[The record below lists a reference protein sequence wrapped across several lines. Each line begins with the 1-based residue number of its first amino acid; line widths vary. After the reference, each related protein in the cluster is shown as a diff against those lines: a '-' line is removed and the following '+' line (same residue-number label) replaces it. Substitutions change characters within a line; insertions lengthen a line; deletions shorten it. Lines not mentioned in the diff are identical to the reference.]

1 MNQFFD
7 IDFAPII
14 TVAALLGF
22 IAVYFGRVRSRLRHR
37 TSQLKTSSE
46 LLSDHLFALQAF
58 VEHPEAPAK
67 MREKL
72 LIFSNVVSDRSSFI
86 PLLEAVCNENG
97 CGRNSSEA
105 KGYEKQIAQ
114 LRLRNEELSRNF
126 ETAVNSIVVA
136 MILRYQ
142 DASDL
147 VEARMARMIV
157 DPRREFAFF
166 AGALKFNRAN
176 DNHQN
181 HLGVHA
187 VMA

>member
-1 MNQFFD
+1 
-7 IDFAPII
+7 
-14 TVAALLGF
+14 
-22 IAVYFGRVRSRLRHR
+22 
-37 TSQLKTSSE
+37 
-46 LLSDHLFALQAF
+46 LQAF

-67 MREKL
+67 MKEKL
-72 LIFSNVVSDRSSFI
+72 L
-86 PLLEAVCNENG
+86 
-97 CGRNSSEA
+97 EA

-114 LRLRNEELSRNF
+114 LRLRNEELTRGF
-126 ETAVNSIVVA
+126 ETAANSIVVA

-157 DPRREFAFF
+157 DQRREFAFF
-166 AGALKFNRAN
+166 AGALKFDRAN

-181 HLGVHA
+181 PLAIHV

>member
-1 MNQFFD
+1 MTHLLD
-7 IDFAPII
+7 IDFAPLI

-22 IAVYFGRVRSRLRHR
+22 IAVYFGRLRSRLRHR
-37 TSQLKTSSE
+37 TSQLKTSSD
-46 LLSDHLFALQAF
+46 LLSDHFSALRAF

-67 MREKL
+67 MKEKL

-86 PLLEAVCNENG
+86 PLLEAVCSENRS
-97 CGRNSSEA
+97 RNSSEA
-105 KGYEKQIAQ
+105 KAYEKQLAQ
-114 LRLRNEELSRNF
+114 LRQKNEELSRNF
-126 ETAVNSIVVA
+126 ETAVSSIVVA

-147 VEARMARMIV
+147 LEARMARMIV

-166 AGALKFNRAN
+166 AGALQFDRAN

-187 VMA
+187 LPA